1 VKPQSGEKRKG
12 REASLKRHA
21 MKEAKRN
28 KENRDRILKHKFNKK
43 THVFSFMQ
51 FKVPSPFGF

>member
-1 VKPQSGEKRKG
+1 VKPQSGGEGEG

-28 KENRDRILKHKFNKK
+28 KENRDRVLEHQFNKRLESLK
-43 THVFSFMQ
+43 RESLESF
-51 FKVPSPFGF
+51 VS